1 MLQGTLFNIFMI
13 YSEKLRIYVHIL
25 SFLNTEMT
33 PISYI
38 YNVRYMFALKLLILK
53 SVLDF
58 EIIFLSSKLAH
69 LSVNINFYPSTCLLH
84 LKPPIF
90 QNNMRWNL
98 AHVRMYLFHTSS

>member
-1 MLQGTLFNIFMI
+1 MFWGVLIMLRGTLFDIFMI

-33 PISYI
+33 PTSCI

-58 EIIFLSSKLAH
+58 QIIILSSK
-69 LSVNINFYPSTCLLH
+69 
-84 LKPPIF
+84 
-90 QNNMRWNL
+90 
-98 AHVRMYLFHTSS
+98 